1 MDDRRREPDGG
12 NTTVRRTQ
20 GGTLA
25 AIPVDVV
32 LLVVYLAIVA
42 PMVVLNPAIPAPVMV
57 ALGTPLVVFLPG
69 YALVTALFPK
79 RGPADSSDEFMTLDG
94 GALPLRIRPIS
105 QRGLSGA
112 ERAVLG
118 FATSLF
124 LIPVFGLFLNATLG
138 FGVTAVIAVL
148 GAFTLIASA
157 AAIARHREL
166 PPGETRG
173 HTVTGAIAALRG
185 SFSRS
190 GLDATLTVVAVA
202 CVLFAGVGGA
212 FALTAPLDPTSY
224 SEFYLTTQ
232 TDDGEYVMAGYPT
245 NLTTGEPATLYAS
258 IENFEQERTT
268 YTGVIQIQRVRTDGQ
283 SLTVLTRDRLG
294 TFSAQLDP
302 GETRNV
308 RTEIAP
314 SSPGE
319 NLRVT
324 YLLYKG
330 DSVPRNPTLG
340 NAYVATTHWVNVSS
354 PDAADTS
361 TAGA

>member
-1 MDDRRREPDGG
+1 MGDRRREPDGG
-12 NTTVRRTQ
+12 NTTLQQTP
-20 GGTLA
+20 GGTLTA
-25 AIPVDVV
+25 VPVDVV
-32 LLVVYLAIVA
+32 LLVVYLAVVGSIAAFGVDVPA
-42 PMVVLNPAIPAPVMV
+42 PLMVVLGVPF
-57 ALGTPLVVFLPG
+57 VVFLPG

-79 RGPADSSDEFMTLDG
+79 RGRADSSEEFMTLDG
-94 GALPLRIRPIS
+94 GALPLRVRPIS

-124 LIPVFGLFLNATLG
+124 LLPLFGFLLNATLG
-138 FGVTAVIAVL
+138 FGVTAVVAVIA
-148 GAFTLIASA
+148 GFTLLASA
-157 AAIARHREL
+157 AAVVRHREL
-166 PPGETRG
+166 PPAETTG
-173 HTVTGAIAALRG
+173 HTVAGAIADFRGAL
-185 SFSRS
+185 SRTP
-190 GLDATLTVVAVA
+190 LDATLTIVVIA

-245 NLTTGEPATLYAS
+245 NLTTDEPATLYAS
-258 IENFEQERTT
+258 IENFEQEPTT
-268 YTGVIQIQRVRTDGQ
+268 YTGVIQIQRVRTDGR

-294 TFSAQLDP
+294 SFSAQLDP

-330 DSVPRNPTLG
+330 DSVPQNPTLD

-361 TAGA
+361 AAGA